1 MHQLVP
7 INSLNSLTNLGGDDV
22 FRQCKHEIFSNYTF
36 VLLIF
41 YPFLFPLSSL
51 SQTLMKAPSYH
62 LSYRL
67 LQVLSAT
74 AIPIFHL
81 FAHSPL
87 HILRVLPTYTF
98 QGTLRTNILYGIHY
112 NLGDLHGL
120 VLGLSKVF
128 RNRDCNLASQ
138 KGTISVPLLIGAICI
153 WIFITKTRCEM
164 GLDIGRP
171 ILLNVLR
178 YITQTEPSCWLN
190 LCNHRF
196 IPTKTQTYGDP
207 QNCL

>member
-1 MHQLVP
+1 MQTWNIFKLYFCTFDLLSFSLSTLFFISDSDEGTQL
-7 INSLNSLTNLGGDDV
+7 SLILPAVASTLGYCHPD
-22 FRQCKHEIFSNYTF
+22 
-36 VLLIF
+36 
-41 YPFLFPLSSL
+41 LSSL
-51 SQTLMKAPSYH
+51 CTFTPSHSQS
-62 LSYRL
+62 
-67 LQVLSAT
+67 
-74 AIPIFHL
+74 
-81 FAHSPL
+81 
-87 HILRVLPTYTF
+87 LPTYTF

-138 KGTISVPLLIGAICI
+138 KGNISVPLLIGAICI